1 MLPYL
6 SASRDKLEFFSK
18 LGTGKLFQFNRVD
31 FKVGQVKELAKQHGF
46 NITLCISGSTAYR
59 QHGNSVFKVVSK
71 VPMNDRVIEPVDQD
85 EVAADFNKPWK
96 KVPKKQVS
104 EMMGKR

>member
-31 FKVGQVKELAKQHGF
+31 FKVAEVKELAKDHGF
-46 NITLCISGSTAYR
+46 NITLCMSGSSAYR
-59 QHGNSVFKVVSK
+59 QYGNSVFKIVSK
-71 VPMNDRVIEPVDQD
+71 VPMNERVIEAVDQD
-85 EVAADFNKPWK
+85 EVVADFNKPWK
-96 KVPKKQVS
+96 KVPKKRVS
-104 EMMGKR
+104 EMIGRR